1 VTASADFAGRVALVT
16 GGASGIGAAI
26 ATRLAAAGAH
36 VAVADI
42 DCLGAERTVRL
53 IREADGHAEPLT
65 VDVTDPASVEAAV
78 TATVAAFGPLHL
90 AVNSAGVTG
99 PVAPTGEY
107 EPQDWRH
114 VIDVDLT
121 GVFYCLR
128 YEIPAL
134 LTAGGGSIVNMSSVL
149 GTNGCPQQVAYTA
162 AKHGVV
168 GLTKSAAIKY
178 ASQGIRVNAVALGFI
193 ETPLV
198 TEGLTPLGRR
208 ALVRA
213 HPIGRL
219 GNATEVAELIAFL
232 LSDRASFITGA
243 ELCMRGGSFAQ
254 ISPCRPRCRSH
265 RPGAAWAS
273 RHWSSQDRGR
283 IKALR
288 RAR

>member
-1 VTASADFAGRVALVT
+1 MTAPADFAGRVVLVT
-16 GGASGIGAAI
+16 GAASGIGAAV
-26 ATRLAAAGAH
+26 ASRLAAAGAQ

-42 DCLGAERTVRL
+42 DCLGAERTVQL
-53 IREADGHAEPLT
+53 IREAGGRAEPVA

-78 TATVAAFGPLHL
+78 TATVAAFGALHL

-99 PVAPTGEY
+99 TAAPTGEY
-107 EPQDWRH
+107 DPRDWRR

-149 GTNGCPQQVAYTA
+149 GSNGCPQQVAYTA

-168 GLTKSAAIKY
+168 GLTKSAAIEY
-178 ASQGIRVNAVALGFI
+178 ASQGIRVNAVAPGFI

-198 TEGLTPLGRR
+198 TEGLPPLGRR
-208 ALVRA
+208 TLVRA

-219 GNATEVAELIAFL
+219 GDATEVAELVAFL
-232 LSDRASFITGA
+232 LSDHASFITGSYH
-243 ELCMRGGSFAQ
+243 LVDGGY
-254 ISPCRPRCRSH
+254 
-265 RPGAAWAS
+265 AA
-273 RHWSSQDRGR
+273 H
-283 IKALR
+283 
-288 RAR
+288 